1 MQSLENEIKITL
13 ENFNSEM
20 QAIRTNRPNPAMVE
34 DIQVELYEQKMP
46 IKQIGSISIV
56 PPREIVITMWDG
68 SGVEQVAKQLEQGN
82 YGFNPQVRGTSIHI
96 SLPPLSQERREELK
110 RLAGSTA
117 EKFRIQLRA
126 HRDHENKALAKEEL
140 SEDEAARAKKDI
152 QKKIDDANMAI
163 ENTLESKINELDE

>member
-13 ENFNSEM
+13 ENFNAEM

-34 DIQVELYEQKMP
+34 N
-46 IKQIGSISIV
+46 IKVDVYGQPMAINQTGSISIV
-56 PPREIVITMWDG
+56 PPNRLIITPWDAQN
-68 SGVEQVAKQLEQGN
+68 VETISKALETGQ
-82 YGFNPQVRGTSIHI
+82 YGFRASVMGNFVQID
-96 SLPPLSQERREELK
+96 LPPLSQERREELK
-110 RLAGSTA
+110 KLAGSTA

-163 ENTLESKINELDE
+163 ENTLEGKISELDE